1 MPDLK
6 GRHVPSPVC
15 ADRERGSYLMVALW
29 LGSRRPTTRVT
40 SYWGRTGRNAG
51 RSIGVAL
58 FIRTTAASARFPSII
73 ILERR
78 KSMDREHIKCV
89 ADKAKGAAKDAL
101 GDAKDAL
108 KHAKE

>member
-1 MPDLK
+1 M
-6 GRHVPSPVC
+6 PSPVC
-15 ADRERGSYLMVALW
+15 AERERGSYLMVALW

-51 RSIGVAL
+51 RSKGVAL
-58 FIRTTAASARFPSII
+58 FIRTPRRRFVFLLFSSSKGGNPWTGNTLSAS
-73 ILERR
+73 
-78 KSMDREHIKCV
+78 
-89 ADKAKGAAKDAL
+89 DKAKGAAKDAL